1 MENWYFVEIAHA
13 RLLNA
18 IDVTFRHMLISEY
31 RTLGQ
36 PADCRV
42 YRGLGLSRSYLYFFT
57 PEAADHLRALVNFW
71 EGVGCS
77 EPTNLAKME
86 VII

>member
-1 MENWYFVEIAHA
+1 MEHWYFVEIAHA

-31 RTLGQ
+31 RNLGH

-42 YRGLGLSRSYLYFFT
+42 YRQAGLSRSYLYFFS
-57 PEAADHLRALVNFW
+57 PASANHFRALVNFW

-77 EPTNLAKME
+77 EPTNLAEME